1 MGTERNYA
9 RFYALLKQMPYADK
23 ETLVEQYTHGR
34 TTHLHETTEQEYR
47 IMCDEMERVTGY
59 DERRKALQ
67 AQLRKKRSACLR
79 LMQQLGVNTTDWPTV
94 DNFCLNPREH
104 DIHTLRRR
112 HRRGINN
119 NPLKQKRTMAKRV
132 KKIIITGVTREAAD
146 EAFAKYA
153 KADAESAKITADI
166 ELQCAKIRE
175 KYAGRLAE
183 LDAAKTVAFDTLQSF
198 ATENQ
203 AELFSKKKSLDMAHG
218 VIGFRTGTPKL
229 KTLKGFTWAS
239 ALQLVKEFLPSYVRK
254 TEEVAKDKLLADRD
268 MEVKVKDGEDK
279 VKLSHE
285 MARCGIQVVQDET
298 FYVEPKKEETA

>member
-1 MGTERNYA
+1 
-9 RFYALLKQMPYADK
+9 
-23 ETLVEQYTHGR
+23 
-34 TTHLHETTEQEYR
+34 
-47 IMCDEMERVTGY
+47 
-59 DERRKALQ
+59 
-67 AQLRKKRSACLR
+67 
-79 LMQQLGVNTTDWPTV
+79 
-94 DNFCLNPREH
+94 
-104 DIHTLRRR
+104 
-112 HRRGINN
+112 
-119 NPLKQKRTMAKRV
+119 MAKRV

-203 AELFSKKKSLDMAHG
+203 SELFSKKKSLDMAHG

-239 ALQLVKEFLPSYVRK
+239 ALQLVKEFLPGYVRT

-279 VKLSHE
+279 VELSHE
-285 MARCGIQVVQDET
+285 MARCASRWFRTRPSTLNRRRRRRHEAQGGTARESGTVPPVQRHGHS
-298 FYVEPKKEETA
+298 VGQGQARPLIASRVSPV